1 MEPQNIIQTIIN
13 EPVYLSIIS
22 ILSLIIIYSV
32 LKKLFKV
39 LVLCL
44 SVMFVYIMYLVFSGQ
59 NLPGNIEVD
68 PIKEKIESS
77 INNAKSTFDTF
88 IEDNKDEE

>member
-1 MEPQNIIQTIIN
+1 MELQNIIQTIIN
-13 EPVYLSIIS
+13 EPIYLSIIS

-39 LVLCL
+39 LILCL
-44 SVMFVYIMYLVFSGQ
+44 SVMFVYVMYLVFSGQ

-68 PIKEKIESS
+68 PIKEKIETS
-77 INNAKSTFDTF
+77 INNAKKTFDTF

>member
-1 MEPQNIIQTIIN
+1 MELQNIIQTIIN
-13 EPVYLSIIS
+13 EPIYLSIIS

-39 LVLCL
+39 LILCL
-44 SVMFVYIMYLVFSGQ
+44 SVMFVYVIYLVFSGQ
-59 NLPGNIEVD
+59 NLPGNIEVE
-68 PIKEKIESS
+68 PIKEKIETS
-77 INNAKSTFDTF
+77 INNAKKTFDTF